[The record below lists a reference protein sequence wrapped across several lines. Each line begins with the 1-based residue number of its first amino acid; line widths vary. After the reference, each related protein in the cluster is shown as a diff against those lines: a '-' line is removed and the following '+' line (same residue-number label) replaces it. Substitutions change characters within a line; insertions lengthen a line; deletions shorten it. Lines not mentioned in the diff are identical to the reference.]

1 MFQNA
6 WLSYLIIS
14 DNNISFLKSVSNCD
28 LELSN
33 RCGVFSVKLK
43 EIVFVIVV
51 RESNFEIAL
60 LRDNTF
66 CVNFV
71 KFEDGYEYAYS
82 MLFLFYCSFAAFSC
96 FRKKRDSYYKEKFI
110 LANDKVDDHLANVY
124 KNANQSV
131 SDYVLLYFGRV
142 SSVDF

>member
-14 DNNISFLKSVSNCD
+14 DNNISFLKSVSNCY

-33 RCGVFSVKLK
+33 RCGFFSVKLK

-82 MLFLFYCSFAAFSC
+82 MLFLFYSSFAAF
-96 FRKKRDSYYKEKFI
+96 SYYKEKFI

>member
-60 LRDNTF
+60 LKWYYDQKN
-66 CVNFV
+66 
-71 KFEDGYEYAYS
+71 E
-82 MLFLFYCSFAAFSC
+82 FSVIFT
-96 FRKKRDSYYKEKFI
+96 FRKYKHSLLTVPILKFK
-110 LANDKVDDHLANVY
+110 LQWEMPL
-124 KNANQSV
+124 
-131 SDYVLLYFGRV
+131 F
-142 SSVDF
+142 